1 MGWWGSLLSDPT
13 RTTPGRCGRHRF
25 AQRAL
30 PVRPIG
36 CFVGSAGPPDQDAHF
51 LAAAP
56 SAWEVSLTQR
66 LPGRG
71 RALAAP
77 PVFRS
82 LRVPFR
88 PLVSAAPHQS
98 VHSLGQGS
106 AVESYPGGAAADCHL
121 CRWPTSQAT
130 RSGRPA
136 APLRMAQPPA
146 ISPTLPEA
154 SSPDVAL
161 ATRMAQPC
169 ASTSTQSPCCRFG
182 GVRCNP
188 KKVAAV
194 ASVEIDALIGPPAGG
209 TGMGTP
215 NPEAIPVADAGCDC
229 GGSGGGAAAAP
240 SPTLPQ
246 APASDV
252 VDNVDPLDA
261 SLSAGLRPKGVS
273 VGFALGFLCAPHGR
287 PEPPEAERTTMAA
300 ARGPALPKLASAG
313 KRLASATHDP
323 FIADGEGGPRRTDTA
338 VAKRVALSPKPG
350 IVVVAKASSSTGT
363 VAAAASP
370 PAPRPKRSRR
380 VVGREPMPRE
390 QRVYFTC
397 AACGYD
403 RNHIRKRTCDRC
415 RAPKIAMPS
424 GSAVEAARSARRGA
438 DAEPRW
444 GVAGA
449 AGAEAHD
456 GGGAGRASR
465 GSLPGLAPAPVGVSE
480 AGGAA
485 GGGKG
490 SASWSSPLHPLRGRP
505 PTSSGASHPDHHSHL
520 QLKHE

>member
-1 MGWWGSLLSDPT
+1 
-13 RTTPGRCGRHRF
+13 
-25 AQRAL
+25 
-30 PVRPIG
+30 
-36 CFVGSAGPPDQDAHF
+36 
-51 LAAAP
+51 
-56 SAWEVSLTQR
+56 
-66 LPGRG
+66 
-71 RALAAP
+71 
-77 PVFRS
+77 
-82 LRVPFR
+82 
-88 PLVSAAPHQS
+88 
-98 VHSLGQGS
+98 
-106 AVESYPGGAAADCHL
+106 
-121 CRWPTSQAT
+121 
-130 RSGRPA
+130 
-136 APLRMAQPPA
+136 
-146 ISPTLPEA
+146 
-154 SSPDVAL
+154 
-161 ATRMAQPC
+161 
-169 ASTSTQSPCCRFG
+169 
-182 GVRCNP
+182 
-188 KKVAAV
+188 
-194 ASVEIDALIGPPAGG
+194 
-209 TGMGTP
+209 
-215 NPEAIPVADAGCDC
+215 
-229 GGSGGGAAAAP
+229 
-240 SPTLPQ
+240 
-246 APASDV
+246 
-252 VDNVDPLDA
+252 
-261 SLSAGLRPKGVS
+261 
-273 VGFALGFLCAPHGR
+273 
-287 PEPPEAERTTMAA
+287 MAA